1 MAFIGEFEVDPES
14 IPEAKDIPERTSVVL
29 EIVTSE
35 RKETVSEE
43 GKKSIRICLRVVS
56 PDLVGSNSAFAT
68 LWVTEQFR
76 GKPHKS
82 FAGFL
87 RVLGLPYTTQA
98 SDLIGLRFE
107 GQVAK
112 DPKNQDFAQVVE
124 VREKA

>member
-35 RKETVSEE
+35 RKETVNEA
-43 GKKSIRICLRVVS
+43 GRKSIRIILRAVS

-87 RVLGLPYTTQA
+87 KTLGLPYTTPS
-98 SDLIGLRFE
+98 SDLVGLRFV

-112 DPKNQDFAQVVE
+112 DPKNQDFIQVVE
-124 VREKA
+124 VRAKA